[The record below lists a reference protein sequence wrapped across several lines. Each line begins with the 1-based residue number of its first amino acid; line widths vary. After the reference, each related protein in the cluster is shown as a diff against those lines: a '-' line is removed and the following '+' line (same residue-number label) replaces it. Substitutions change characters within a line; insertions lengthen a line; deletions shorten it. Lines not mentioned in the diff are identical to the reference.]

1 MYLKKIEINGF
12 KSFANQTQLDL
23 EMGVTGIVGPNGS
36 GKSNI
41 TESLRWVLGEQSAK
55 SLRGAKMPDIIF
67 AGSGT
72 RKPLGMAEVTL
83 TLENSDRYLEIDHDE
98 VVITRRLFKTGDSE
112 FLINRK
118 KVRLKDIQGLFMDT
132 GLGRDSFSIIS
143 QGKVEAIFNSKPEER
158 RGIFEEAAGVLKY
171 KVRKKEAA
179 QKILETNENI
189 ERLADIIYELAQ
201 QLAPLKVQSEK
212 AQRYLTLFEQFN
224 AEDIQ
229 LNIQLTHQFKSDL
242 EAKAKLINELND
254 ELMVL
259 NKQFQQNDQELLK
272 LKQDRRQLEVV
283 IEENQNQ
290 LLITTQLISE
300 LENQI
305 QLTEASKNFN
315 LQNLS
320 EKQVQKSEKIAEK
333 AQLKLELTANLDSE
347 TMLTAQITEL
357 KADLAQTEAEMAQ
370 FAQTPEAILKTLR
383 ADYLKAVQDE
393 ADLSNQKSLLE
404 QTLATAEKEQVI
416 QAEKLKTVAQN
427 QSSIKNESETLTQSI
442 ASQNQLL
449 RESIEAYQA
458 DEKQLA
464 AEKTSFSEIQTAYFN
479 KLDDARITE
488 SKLTSLKSIQDN
500 HANYY
505 RGVKE
510 LLNRKSTIDGLIGT
524 VADLIDFDPKI
535 EVAVEVAIGGVAQ
548 QLVVSDEKV
557 AAKCIQFLKDKKLGR
572 ATFLPLTT
580 IKPRS
585 LNPALQAQLEKVEG
599 FIGVLS
605 EMLRYDVKLN
615 PVFANLVGT
624 TVVAQDFKTANQL
637 AKIARFQVRI
647 VTLTGELIAPGGSM
661 SGGSRNKQTNFFT
674 KNEIA
679 ELSQKLLDDQAQ
691 IQTFEQDLK
700 TVQAKMEQM
709 TIDLEAK
716 RNLGEQARLRQSELQ
731 FQSTQIKAQ
740 LEHLENER
748 LLLESAIEAIDLP
761 SIELKIEAISESIA
775 VISAKKKTIDH
786 EVTTISASQ
795 EAITQK
801 RTAIEARFHQV
812 KSDLQV
818 TEIKLNQVEQSVL
831 STQRRIEEVTQSIEQ
846 FEQLKLSLENS
857 EHEQLRSIQELSSE
871 LTTAREKRDQLETK
885 QIQLKF
891 QREDFE
897 AQQDELSQTINQVRQ
912 TIQKQETARTKLE
925 LESQQLQ
932 TKLNE
937 RLVYLAEE
945 YQLNDY
951 DLQHVELND
960 NYDFAEL
967 KQSVSRLRQQI
978 KALGNVNLDAVEQYA
993 EISERHD
1000 FLAQQREDLER
1011 AKALLETTI
1020 NEMDDEVKAR
1030 FLSTFEAIRTAF
1042 KQTFP
1047 QMFNGGIA
1055 ELILTNPDDLLNTGV
1070 EIEVEPPGKKIQSL
1084 NLMSG
1089 GEKAL
1094 TALALLFAIIKVRTM
1109 PFVVLDEVEAA
1120 LDEANVAR
1128 FGHYLQTFENQ
1139 NQFIVVTHRK
1149 GTMEACDVLYG
1160 VTMHESGVSKLVS
1173 VKLKKAEALV
1183 ESTGRA

>member
-12 KSFANQTQLDL
+12 KSFANQTQIDL

-83 TLENSDRYLEIDHDE
+83 TLENSDRYLAIDHDE
-98 VVITRRLFKTGDSE
+98 IVITRRLFKTGDSE
-112 FLINRK
+112 FLINQK

-189 ERLADIIYELAQ
+189 DRLADIIYELNQ

-212 AQRYLTLFEQFN
+212 AQRYLTLFEQFKTK
-224 AEDIQ
+224 DIQ
-229 LNIQLTHQFKSDL
+229 LNIQLIHQYKSSL
-242 EAKAKLINELND
+242 EHKRELVNELNA
-254 ELMVL
+254 ELL
-259 NKQFQQNDQELLK
+259 ALSTQFEQNDQHFLE
-272 LKQDRRQLEVV
+272 LKQSRRQLETV

-290 LLITTQLISE
+290 LLITSQLISE

-320 EKQVQKSEKIAEK
+320 EKEDQRAEKMAEK
-333 AQLKLELTANLDSE
+333 AQLELELGASLESE
-347 TMLTAQITEL
+347 KIFKAQLERIKSDLTQI
-357 KADLAQTEAEMAQ
+357 EAEMTQ

-383 ADYLKAVQDE
+383 ADYLKTVQEE
-393 ADLSNQKSLLE
+393 AELGNQRSLLE
-404 QTLATAEKEQVI
+404 QKLTTAEKEQGV
-416 QAEKLKTVAQN
+416 QAEKMQALSQN
-427 QSSIKNESETLTQSI
+427 QNSIELESKALVHEI
-442 ASQNQLL
+442 AAQNQLL
-449 RESIEAYQA
+449 QASIKSYQSA
-458 DEKQLA
+458 EKSLSDEKVH
-464 AEKTSFSEIQTAYFN
+464 FSEIQTAYFK
-479 KLDDARITE
+479 KLDEKRITQ
-488 SKLTSLKSIQDN
+488 SKLESLKSIQDN
-500 HANYY
+500 HSNYY

-524 VADLIDFDPKI
+524 VADLIDFDSKI
-535 EVAVEVAIGGVAQ
+535 ELAVEVAIGGVAQ
-548 QLVVSDEKV
+548 QLVVNDEKV
-557 AAKCIQFLKDKKLGR
+557 AAKCIQFLKDNKLGR

-585 LNPALQAQLEKVEG
+585 LNPATQAQLEKVEG
-599 FIGVLS
+599 FIGILS
-605 EMLRYDVKLN
+605 EMIHYDAKLS

-624 TVVAQDFKTANQL
+624 TVLAKDFKTANQL

-679 ELSQKLLDDQAQ
+679 GLSQKVKENESQIAAFELDLKA
-691 IQTFEQDLK
+691 IQTK
-700 TVQAKMEQM
+700 IEQM
-709 TIDLEAK
+709 TAKLEAK
-716 RNLGEQARLRQSELQ
+716 RNQGEKARLKQSELQ
-731 FQSTQIKAQ
+731 FQAAQLQTQ
-740 LEHLENER
+740 LEHLANER
-748 LLLESAIEAIDLP
+748 LILNGAIEAIDLTN
-761 SIELKIEAISESIA
+761 IEAKIQGISESINL
-775 VISAKKKTIDH
+775 ISTKKEAIDK
-786 EVTTISASQ
+786 EVTAISASQ
-795 EAITQK
+795 EAVAQK
-801 RTAIEARFHQV
+801 RQAIEQRFHQA

-818 TEIKLNQVEQSVL
+818 TEIKLNQATQLIETNRKKIADVEQA
-831 STQRRIEEVTQSIEQ
+831 IDQ
-846 FEQLKLSLENS
+846 FDSLKRSLEHS
-857 EHEQLRSIQELSSE
+857 ELEKTSSIQDLSGELSVA
-871 LTTAREKRDQLETK
+871 TEKREELETK

-897 AQQDELSQTINQVRQ
+897 AQQDELSQVINQVRQ
-912 TIQKQETARTKLE
+912 AIQKQETAKTKLE
-925 LESQQLQ
+925 LEIKQIQS
-932 TKLNE
+932 KLNE
-937 RLVYLAEE
+937 QLVYLAEE
-945 YQLNDY
+945 YQLNNQQLERMTID
-951 DLQHVELND
+951 DQT
-960 NYDFAEL
+960 DFAEL
-967 KQSVSRLRQQI
+967 KQSVSQLRQQI
-978 KALGNVNLDAVEQYA
+978 KGLGPVNLEAIEQFETINQRY
-993 EISERHD
+993 E
-1000 FLAQQREDLER
+1000 FLTQQREDLER

-1020 NEMDDEVKAR
+1020 NEMDGEVKAR
-1030 FLSTFEAIRTAF
+1030 FLSTFEAIRLAF

-1047 QMFNGGIA
+1047 QMFNGGVA
-1055 ELILTNPDDLLNTGV
+1055 ELILTNPEDLLNTGI

-1094 TALALLFAIIKVRTM
+1094 TALALLFAIIKVRTI

-1128 FGHYLQTFENQ
+1128 FGNYLQTFENK

-1183 ESTGRA
+1183 K